1 MRHVVNGW
9 WRKARL
15 RQLLDIGYPAALE
28 QGVFQLGFF
37 IFLIVIGKNY
47 GTEAFAA
54 YNIGVNILAVCMTIG
69 FGFSI
74 AGSTLVGQYLG
85 AKDFEGAAR
94 SGWRSLWLAV
104 VSMGS
109 VGLLVVSF
117 AQELAEYFIG
127 DGALTIVYTVQFIY
141 VLGAMMPL
149 LAVEF
154 ALGGSLRGAGDTR
167 FPLITTVLG
176 LLVMRCGLA
185 AIAAYLG
192 APVIWVYAALIGD
205 YVLKSIMLIWR
216 FRQGRWKTIVPT
228 SYTGQ

>member
-1 MRHVVNGW
+1 M
-9 WRKARL
+9 
-15 RQLLDIGYPAALE
+15 
-28 QGVFQLGFF
+28 
-37 IFLIVIGKNY
+37 
-47 GTEAFAA
+47 
-54 YNIGVNILAVCMTIG
+54 
-69 FGFSI
+69 
-74 AGSTLVGQYLG
+74 GQHLG

-109 VGLLVVSF
+109 VGLLVVAF

-127 DGALTIVYTVQFIY
+127 DGALTVTYTVQFIY

-154 ALGGSLRGAGDTR
+154 AIGGSLRGAGDTR

-185 AIAAYLG
+185 AVAAYLG

-205 YVLKSIMLIWR
+205 YVLKSILLIWR
-216 FRQGRWKTIVPT
+216 FRQGRWKTILPE
-228 SYTGQ
+228 SYNG